1 MTDDISKEIREL
13 LATALTVSTGISA
26 LCAAIHAS
34 AQTKDNN
41 AFL

>member
-1 MTDDISKEIREL
+1 KSVRF
-13 LATALTVSTGISA
+13 LAIDLTVNTGISV